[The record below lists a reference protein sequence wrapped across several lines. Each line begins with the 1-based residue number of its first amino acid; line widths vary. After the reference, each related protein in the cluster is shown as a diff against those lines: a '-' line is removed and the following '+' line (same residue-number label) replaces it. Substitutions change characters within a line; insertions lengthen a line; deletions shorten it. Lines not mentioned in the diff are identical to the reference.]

1 MGNRQDL
8 DATPTRALNIVR
20 FGLLGLAV
28 VIVGGMRLVLHGAA
42 RWRGDPAPAT
52 NQIKAAGRP
61 SQGQHPLY
69 SSWEDMLVVV
79 AGTRTMKSTA

>member
-52 NQIKAAGRP
+52 NQIKLLVDQAKDNTRCTPPGRTCWW
-61 SQGQHPLY
+61 
-69 SSWEDMLVVV
+69 SWLGHE
-79 AGTRTMKSTA
+79 R